1 MAADWQTL
9 LAAEAARTSIAATA
23 RRLGYSRTAVS
34 LALAGKYPGG
44 TDKMAATVLDV
55 LGGVACPQLGREVTA
70 AECAD
75 KAGAMPTSSPTAL
88 RLWRACQTCPH
99 RPGANTTTK
108 RRPETAGKEHTA

>member
-1 MAADWQTL
+1 M
-9 LAAEAARTSIAATA
+9 AEAARTSIAATA

-44 TDKMAATVLDV
+44 TDKLAAKVLAV
-55 LGGVACPQLGREVTA
+55 LGGVACPQLGHDVTA

-75 KAGAMPTSSPTAL
+75 KAGAMPTSSPAAL
-88 RLWRACQTCPH
+88 RLWRACQICPH

-108 RRPETAGKEHTA
+108 HRSDAAGKEHTA